1 MGKSLG
7 NSNCK
12 RGKMNLALILW
23 LLALHLCLVFIELK
37 AREDHQIPL
46 WGLLPHAHYWIFPNN
61 SCFQPATTSKKGH
74 GLTAMVS
81 ALLCYFQSRV
91 LVRDILVQENAVPN
105 LLLVLFYFT
114 VFYVTIIFW
123 CSHWWHLRWEQTR
136 VLPFRRCLFSDWW
149 GPGRHRLV
157 FPHLPCRWPGSLS
170 KMQACTT
177 QADFSQ

>member
-37 AREDHQIPL
+37 AREDHQIPP

-91 LVRDILVQENAVPN
+91 LVRDILVQENAVPH

-114 VFYVTIIFW
+114 VFYVTIIF
-123 CSHWWHLRWEQTR
+123 
-136 VLPFRRCLFSDWW
+136 
-149 GPGRHRLV
+149 
-157 FPHLPCRWPGSLS
+157 
-170 KMQACTT
+170 
-177 QADFSQ
+177 